1 MAGWVV
7 GVDIGRKWVRAAIAD
22 IAGTIVARRDERA
35 KVGSAK
41 SLIGQVGSVARRLA
55 TEAGVQWS
63 QVTHATLGSPG
74 VFDPAHGYV
83 AMAPNLPGW
92 GRTGLV
98 QAVRE
103 ELGTNVSFETDVN
116 LASLAVLT
124 HDHGRHSHNIRFHS

>member
-1 MAGWVV
+1 
-7 GVDIGRKWVRAAIAD
+7 IAD
-22 IAGTIVARRDERA
+22 IAGTIVARRDEHAR
-35 KVGSAK
+35 VSSAK
-41 SLIGQVGSVARRLA
+41 SLIGQVGAIARRLA

-98 QAVRE
+98 QAVRATPRPGDAARSRKRPPPRGSCVPHAAWACA
-103 ELGTNVSFETDVN
+103 L
-116 LASLAVLT
+116 
-124 HDHGRHSHNIRFHS
+124 R